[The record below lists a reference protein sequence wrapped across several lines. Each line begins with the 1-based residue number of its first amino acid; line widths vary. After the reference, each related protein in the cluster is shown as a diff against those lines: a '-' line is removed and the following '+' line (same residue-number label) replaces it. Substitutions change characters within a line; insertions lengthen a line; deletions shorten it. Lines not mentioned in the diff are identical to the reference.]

1 MIIKKFLITTL
12 LLTIS
17 IYGLAAQVTLTVP
30 EQSAAGAYFNVS
42 WDSISVSQEGFGGY
56 ITIVP
61 AGAEAYAHGILSE
74 SFLQQRGK
82 KKGQAKLRAPANPGL
97 YEVRYTLL
105 GQILAS
111 TSIIIT
117 QPKVI
122 LYAPSTVTIGE
133 KVPINWSPTIDDQD
147 YIAIAPAG
155 SDKES
160 IQEDKE
166 VYSQLFR
173 HGKGIQ
179 HITLSAPMKAGQ
191 YEIRYIM
198 HERQHT
204 LVQIPL
210 EVVEGENNP
219 KDQDINSKIPT
230 QAKAGETLTIP
241 SLNSIKSK
249 GQRVSLAK
257 LNQPDFNWV
266 AISSISNNGHF
277 TLILPKE
284 VGRYELRY
292 LDIQTHSIYARTPIT
307 IN

>member
-1 MIIKKFLITTL
+1 MSIKKFLITAL
-12 LLTIS
+12 LLVIS
-17 IYGLAAQVTLTVP
+17 IYGIAAQVTLTAP
-30 EQSAAGAYFNVS
+30 EHAAAGAYFNIF
-42 WDSISVSQEGFGGY
+42 WDSTSVSQEGFGGY
-56 ITIVP
+56 IVIVP
-61 AGAEAYAHGILSE
+61 AGAESDAHGILSE

-82 KKGQAKLRAPANPGL
+82 KKGQAQLRAPANPGL

-105 GQILAS
+105 GQVLAS
-111 TSIIIT
+111 ASIIIT

-122 LYAPSTVTIGE
+122 LHAPSTVTVGE
-133 KVPINWSPTIDDQD
+133 EIPINWSLTIDSKD
-147 YIAIAPAG
+147 YIAIVPA
-155 SDKES
+155 DDRES
-160 IQEDKE
+160 IQGDEE
-166 VYSQLFR
+166 VYSQLFK

-210 EVVEGENNP
+210 EVVETENDP
-219 KDQDINSKIPT
+219 KDQNISSKTPT

-241 SLNSIKSK
+241 NLNGIKSK
-249 GQRVSLAK
+249 DQRVSLAK

-266 AISSISNNGHF
+266 VISSMSKNGHF

-284 VGRYELRY
+284 IGRYELRY